1 MQNHLFS
8 VLLSCICAVNVLG
21 CSKRKTVTAGS
32 GEQSVKKRI
41 VCFGDSLT
49 DCGGK
54 GGRYTDWLAVFLPD
68 CEIINKGVGG
78 DTLAGGRARFKK
90 DVLDLKPDIVV
101 IELDA
106 NDFWAKARTI
116 SELKKDFAFMIEKA
130 QEHNIKVVIAGV
142 FGDMADKQRKPIP
155 KVLGT
160 DYFGRQILEMERELA
175 SKYNCEH
182 VENIQAD
189 IKNKKYWIDTN
200 HPNKQGNRFVAL
212 RILPAVKKL
221 LDE

>member
-1 MQNHLFS
+1 MLKAS
-8 VLLSCICAVNVLG
+8 
-21 CSKRKTVTAGS
+21 SKKRP
-32 GEQSVKKRI
+32 VKSRI

-49 DCGGK
+49 VCGGRD
-54 GGRYTDWLAVFLPD
+54 GRYTDWLASFLPD

-78 DTLAGGRARFKK
+78 DTLMSGRARFQE
-90 DVLDLKPDIVV
+90 DVISLEPDIVV

-116 SELKKDFAFMIEKA
+116 EELRNDYAFMIKKA
-130 QEHNIKVVIAGV
+130 QKNNIKVVLAGV
-142 FGDMADKQRKPIP
+142 FGDMVDNQGTPVL
-155 KVLGT
+155 KVWGT
-160 DYFGRQILEMERELA
+160 NDFGRQILEMERELA

-182 VENIQAD
+182 IENIQAD
-189 IKNKKYWIDTN
+189 IKNKKYWIDSN

-221 LDE
+221 Q